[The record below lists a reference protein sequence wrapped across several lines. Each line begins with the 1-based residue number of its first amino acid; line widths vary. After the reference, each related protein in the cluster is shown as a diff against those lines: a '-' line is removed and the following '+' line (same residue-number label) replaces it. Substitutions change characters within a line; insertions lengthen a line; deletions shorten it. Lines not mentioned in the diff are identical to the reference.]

1 MTDLQAHPTP
11 SPVTGMDWL
20 NRATSV
26 VRTSSDSLDADKHSI
41 SVAND
46 YYLQP
51 FSSSYNCNMSTVAS
65 AMDDPSTITSNTST
79 TTTTTTTM
87 TTPSQQQQKPSTST
101 TSLDDTTTTTTTSST
116 TNSDGK
122 PPYSYATLIRYA
134 IQSSPDKKLTL
145 SQIYQWVLERYP
157 YYNTAGAGWK
167 NSIRHNLSLNKSFV
181 RVPRPVNE
189 PGKGSYWTVDYAAS
203 ETERRSTRGKT
214 RSSRSDS
221 DPTPYP
227 HHNHHHYRP
236 HLQVSSASSMNI
248 AAAAA
253 AAAGASPS
261 WMSSA
266 TNTATDT
273 TRYQRSLST
282 SDASLY
288 YQPFNYYGYQQQQ
301 QQQQYMPPAPSQQR
315 PTSAYGF
322 APARSYSYQYPN
334 KGSFYGV
341 YNDHHHHHHQQS
353 VPYHQADMSTLNHT
367 TPTTTMYQ
375 QHPLQ
380 GMYNNAAVATTSTTT
395 TPTTPTATDP
405 TSSMPVISTPPL
417 SDRSSVTTNG
427 VLDYSS
433 ANFSSTPSLVTSPHL
448 SVQEPS
454 QQPIECGTDGSKRTL
469 EDTCSDDLPVT
480 PVPAKRHRRPS

>member
-167 NSIRHNLSLNKSFV
+167 VCVSQ
-181 RVPRPVNE
+181 
-189 PGKGSYWTVDYAAS
+189 
-203 ETERRSTRGKT
+203 RRR
-214 RSSRSDS
+214 
-221 DPTPYP
+221 
-227 HHNHHHYRP
+227 
-236 HLQVSSASSMNI
+236 
-248 AAAAA
+248 
-253 AAAGASPS
+253 
-261 WMSSA
+261 
-266 TNTATDT
+266 
-273 TRYQRSLST
+273 
-282 SDASLY
+282 
-288 YQPFNYYGYQQQQ
+288 
-301 QQQQYMPPAPSQQR
+301 
-315 PTSAYGF
+315 
-322 APARSYSYQYPN
+322 
-334 KGSFYGV
+334 
-341 YNDHHHHHHQQS
+341 
-353 VPYHQADMSTLNHT
+353 
-367 TPTTTMYQ
+367 
-375 QHPLQ
+375 
-380 GMYNNAAVATTSTTT
+380 
-395 TPTTPTATDP
+395 
-405 TSSMPVISTPPL
+405 
-417 SDRSSVTTNG
+417 
-427 VLDYSS
+427 
-433 ANFSSTPSLVTSPHL
+433 
-448 SVQEPS
+448 
-454 QQPIECGTDGSKRTL
+454 
-469 EDTCSDDLPVT
+469 
-480 PVPAKRHRRPS
+480 